1 MAALPTNPII
11 IPNLP
16 IGRIVDDDGNPTDEE
31 LIFRQQLISS
41 LQRVI
46 GAEGLVAP
54 SQTAVDIATIATHQ
68 VPDPSN
74 PANSVYTV
82 DFGTILYEVDA
93 ATPETTMKV
102 IVDDGTGVPVI
113 KTFTLT

>member
-1 MAALPTNPII
+1 MAVLPTNPII

-16 IGRIVDDDGNPTDEE
+16 VGRIVDNDGTPTDEE
-31 LIFRQQLISS
+31 LIFRQQLIES
-41 LQRVI
+41 LQRIV
-46 GAEGLVAP
+46 GPEGLVSP
-54 SQTAVDIATIATHQ
+54 SQTSADITIIATHQ

-74 PANSVYTV
+74 PSNSVYTV
-82 DFGTILYEVDA
+82 DFGTILYETDA
-93 ATPETTMKV
+93 STPETSMKV